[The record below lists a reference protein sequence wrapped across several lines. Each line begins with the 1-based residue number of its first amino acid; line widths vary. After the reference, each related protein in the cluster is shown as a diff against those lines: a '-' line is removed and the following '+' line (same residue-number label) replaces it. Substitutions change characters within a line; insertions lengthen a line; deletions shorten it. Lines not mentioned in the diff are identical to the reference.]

1 MAMTREQARLIAM
14 RMREAKPELAG
25 MNLDTLI
32 AKIMVNADLPDPSA
46 PVMTPGG
53 MSRETVFD
61 GVDTAIMAPPP
72 KMVTPASPA
81 PMRAGVPVMA
91 PRPEAKPVPQPAVG
105 GPLERA
111 RAVAPTEDG
120 EEPEQGGSRYRSPFR
135 LAAQAAEA
143 ELRALSD
150 EADRVQ
156 EEGKELTPE
165 SKLKLKMATDKYVSL
180 ETRAI
185 ADEAVQLDPERAA
198 LLARQEG
205 RIKADQERVA
215 REEKEAPWDAILRGG
230 MALMSPR
237 KGANF
242 LAALGEGLGAGLDTY
257 EAAKARA
264 VEQRARLGE
273 KADEVVAQRM
283 DALEKARSAAR
294 QAIESGEQFNERT
307 LRLAN
312 LTDEALVGEATRP
325 FRISAAE
332 SAASKAATEA
342 RYAPALAES
351 EVRVRNAQAANY
363 LSEANGGPGGPG
375 GPKKITATANQDLK
389 QLEKAENEAVKEM
402 TKARRDWVAA
412 GKPESGEE
420 LDAMRDA
427 TTAMQSAMAA
437 RRGYLE
443 RIGLPYTEKNI
454 PAKKA
459 YRQEFGLEP
468 KPGARKPAAASGRPA
483 GVGPDW
489 TLQTDA
495 KGRRAWVSP
504 DGKRYKEV
512 R

>member
-81 PMRAGVPVMA
+81 PMRPGVPVMA
-91 PRPEAKPVPQPAVG
+91 PRPEAKPVPQPAMG

-111 RAVAPTEDG
+111 RAVAPTEEG
-120 EEPEQGGSRYRSPFR
+120 EEPEQRGSRYRSPFR

-143 ELRALSD
+143 ELRALGD
-150 EADRVQ
+150 EADRAA
-156 EEGKELTPE
+156 EEGRELTPE
-165 SKLKLKMATDKYVSL
+165 SKLKLKMATDKYLAL

-205 RIKADQERVA
+205 RIKSDQERVA

-342 RYAPALAES
+342 RYAPALAQSEIDYRRNMGAAALARGEGGGEGVSPTTLFNAAEEAKEKAIEYQGKVRDKFQAWKES
-351 EVRVRNAQAANY
+351 EKGLNFERSGPEWDAYMAELRTYKY
-363 LSEANGGPGGPG
+363 LRKRA
-375 GPKKITATANQDLK
+375 
-389 QLEKAENEAVKEM
+389 
-402 TKARRDWVAA
+402 
-412 GKPESGEE
+412 
-420 LDAMRDA
+420 
-427 TTAMQSAMAA
+427 
-437 RRGYLE
+437 
-443 RIGLPYTEKNI
+443 
-454 PAKKA
+454 
-459 YRQEFGLEP
+459 GLETVLPDLSP
-468 KPGARKPAAASGRPA
+468 KYINKPNTAPKAKPKAAAPA
-483 GVGPDW
+483 QGG
-489 TLQTDA
+489 
-495 KGRRAWVSP
+495 
-504 DGKRYKEV
+504 GKTKNWDEL
-512 R
+512 